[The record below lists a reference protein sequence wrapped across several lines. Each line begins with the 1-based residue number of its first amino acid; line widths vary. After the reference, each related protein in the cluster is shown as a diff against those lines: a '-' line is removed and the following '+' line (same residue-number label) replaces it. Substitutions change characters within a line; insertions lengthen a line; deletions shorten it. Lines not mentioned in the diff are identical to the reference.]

1 MKVLL
6 VDDSKAM
13 RGMVRKTLLQT
24 GVCDLRVAEA
34 ANGSDA
40 LAQLAHS
47 VPDLILSDWSMPEMN
62 GIELLRELRS
72 RGCEVPFGF
81 VTRQAAS
88 EQMRETAFQAGAQFM
103 LAAPLSVQ
111 RVRELLR
118 R

>member
-13 RGMVRKTLLQT
+13 RGMVRQTLLQT
-24 GVCDLRVAEA
+24 GVCDLSVDEA

-40 LAQLAHS
+40 LAQLAHG

-81 VTRQAAS
+81 VTRHAAS